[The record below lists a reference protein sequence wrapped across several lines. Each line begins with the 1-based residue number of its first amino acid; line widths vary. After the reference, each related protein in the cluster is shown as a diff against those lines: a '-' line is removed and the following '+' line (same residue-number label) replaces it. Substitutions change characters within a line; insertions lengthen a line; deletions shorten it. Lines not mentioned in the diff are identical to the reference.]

1 MFKGVST
8 IRPAG
13 YLFTVVLAAAL
24 ATAPAWA
31 AQYVVGVDAGNFAHP
46 FSGC

>member
-1 MFKGVST
+1 MRTAVYYF
-8 IRPAG
+8 AA
-13 YLFTVVLAAAL
+13 VLAA

>member
-1 MFKGVST
+1 MRTAV
-8 IRPAG
+8 

-24 ATAPAWA
+24 ATVPARA
-31 AQYVVGVDAGNFAHP
+31 AQFVVGVDSGNFAHP

>member
-1 MFKGVST
+1 MFKGVSIMRT
-8 IRPAG
+8 TV
-13 YLFTVVLAAAL
+13 YFFTAALAAAL
-24 ATAPAWA
+24 AAVPALA